1 MILKAIILGIIE
13 GLTEFLPISSTGHLI
28 IANKFLDFEGPFAN
42 TFDVVIQVG
51 AILAVVLYF
60 REKLIPDFKNR
71 ADFNQKIRLWS
82 KVLTGVIPAVILGVL
97 FEDIIDKYLFNTT
110 TVALALIS
118 GAFLLL
124 YFENRNHVVKVEE
137 EEELTYMQAFIVGLV
152 QCLALIP
159 GMSRSASTIVGGL
172 GIGFGRK
179 LAAEFS
185 FFLAVPTLF
194 GASFYKLAKSG
205 LNINGGQW
213 GILALG
219 TFVSFIVAYIVIAAF
234 MNYIKKHSFNLF
246 AYYRIVLGVLVL
258 YIFK

>member
-60 REKLIPDFKNR
+60 RGKLIPDFKNR

>member
-1 MILKAIILGIIE
+1 MILKAVILGIIE

-28 IANKFLDFEGPFAN
+28 IANRFLEFEGPFAN

-51 AILAVVLYF
+51 AIFAVVLYF
-60 REKLIPDFKNR
+60 REKLIPNFEQKE
-71 ADFNQKIRLWS
+71 DFNRKVRLWS
-82 KVLTGVIPAVILGVL
+82 KVLTGVIPAVVLGVL

-118 GAFLLL
+118 GAFMLL

-137 EEELTYMQAFIVGLV
+137 EEELTYLQAFIVGVV

-194 GASFYKLAKSG
+194 GASLYKMLKGG

-213 GILALG
+213 GTLAVG

>member
-28 IANKFLDFEGPFAN
+28 IANRFLDFEGSFAN

-60 REKLIPDFKNR
+60 RGRLVPDFRNKE
-71 ADFNQKIRLWS
+71 DFNRKIRLWS

-110 TVALALIS
+110 TVALALIT

-124 YFENRNHVVKVEE
+124 YFENRNHVVKVENE
-137 EEELTYMQAFIVGLV
+137 DELTYMQAFIVGLV
-152 QCLALIP
+152 QCLALVP

-194 GASFYKLAKSG
+194 GASFYKMAKSG

-213 GILALG
+213 GILAVG
-219 TFVSFIVAYIVIAAF
+219 TLVSFIVAYIVIAAF